1 MTSTHESTVISPA
14 KLGYVIMYV
23 PDVEKTIAWYSKA
36 FGLSV
41 RRIDNGQR

>member
-1 MTSTHESTVISPA
+1 MTSTHESTVIGPA

-23 PDVEKTIAWYSKA
+23 PDVEKTVAWYTKA

-41 RRIDNGQR
+41 RRIDNSHR